1 MKLSFKF
8 GNKFSKERFSAGL
21 DIGTSAIKL
30 VELKF
35 IKDTVELARFNLEPI
50 QADLSSQLKRIAP
63 SQRINISVSGT
74 STIIRYADFPRMNE
88 DELKQSLEFEAQKYI
103 PFPINE
109 VNLDSHILKGNPLDN
124 RMLVLVAA
132 VKKELINQRL
142 ELIKAAGLK
151 TNIVDLD
158 SLALVNA
165 FKFNY
170 SQENDDN
177 IKNKTIALL
186 NIGASMSNLNILEN
200 SLPVLS
206 RDIYIAGNNFTQK
219 TADILELDFK
229 SAEELKLNIDR
240 EKLDKVVIAA
250 ESVLSDLAKE
260 LRVSFD
266 YYESQ
271 NASSVIKIF
280 LSGGG
285 SKFSGLK
292 DMLAN
297 LLGIEVEYW
306 DPLRQISITDSVD
319 SKEAK
324 ALSSQLAVAVGL
336 ALRK

>member
-1 MKLSFKF
+1 
-8 GNKFSKERFSAGL
+8 
-21 DIGTSAIKL
+21 
-30 VELKF
+30 
-35 IKDTVELARFNLEPI
+35 
-50 QADLSSQLKRIAP
+50 
-63 SQRINISVSGT
+63 
-74 STIIRYADFPRMNE
+74 
-88 DELKQSLEFEAQKYI
+88 
-103 PFPINE
+103 
-109 VNLDSHILKGNPLDN
+109 
-124 RMLVLVAA
+124 
-132 VKKELINQRL
+132 
-142 ELIKAAGLK
+142 
-151 TNIVDLD
+151 
-158 SLALVNA
+158 
-165 FKFNY
+165 
-170 SQENDDN
+170 
-177 IKNKTIALL
+177 
-186 NIGASMSNLNILEN
+186 MSNLNILEN
-200 SLPVLS
+200 GLPVLS